1 MSANLEQISGK
12 GEQFKGE
19 VQMQWGKLTDED
31 LDVID
36 GSRKKPVGE
45 LQEKYGMAQED
56 VEEEVERWLVNFRL
70 EEH

>member
-1 MSANLEQISGK
+1 MSANLEQTSGK
-12 GEQFKGE
+12 GERFKGG

-31 LDVID
+31 LGVID
-36 GSRKKPVGE
+36 GKRKKLVGE
-45 LQEKYGMAQED
+45 LQEKYGMSQEY